1 MAMFSSDAAD
11 HILPRIESVLR
22 GAEVA
27 YGHFAVAGR
36 RPGTDRERD

>member
-1 MAMFSSDAAD
+1 MAMFSPDAAD

-22 GAEVA
+22 DAKVD
-27 YGHFAVAGR
+27 YGHFVAGA